1 MTALREKML
10 ADLQLRN
17 YSQQTIDAYLRQVA
31 AFARHFG
38 KSPDRL
44 GPSQVRDY
52 QLFLLRQKRA
62 SWPALVQTVAALRF
76 FYRVTLGRKWMV
88 DYIPHPRYVKPLP
101 TMLSQA
107 EVQALLRV
115 KQNLKHRALLTTIY
129 AARHGSQ
136 RSATRACARRS
147 ICRHSPPYASIHG
160 SSGWESGCASA
171 GRMRW

>member
-1 MTALREKML
+1 MVDPAPLFPLLILHPCLYHSGRACAGRPESFPSTFPLGCSRKESLMTALREKML

-17 YSQQTIDAYLRQVA
+17 YSQHTIDAYLRQVA

-52 QLFLLRQKRA
+52 QLFLVRQKRA
-62 SWPALVQTVAALRF
+62 SWPALVQAVAALRF

-101 TMLSQA
+101 TVLSQ
-107 EVQALLRV
+107 
-115 KQNLKHRALLTTIY
+115 
-129 AARHGSQ
+129 
-136 RSATRACARRS
+136 
-147 ICRHSPPYASIHG
+147 
-160 SSGWESGCASA
+160 
-171 GRMRW
+171 